1 MTGSLNN
8 NTLIRPYT
16 DKALAIILGEIQL
29 FVLMFPFSDLIAAL
43 PQLSALKPLISLLT
57 MALLGLSVIY
67 LLHNKYLNLRLDDHY
82 FLLTFLLLFFVSA
95 IWVHPAMAADA
106 NNYTMRTLFTMIQS
120 LVIVQV
126 LNETPRKFLRVLQ
139 RIAVIMTVLTAGFIF
154 LFPSESNWVL
164 KDPERHQSFFASP
177 NNLGQFLAFALIT
190 INFYNGNKIKL
201 PFIILLNLLLVYS
214 AYKCNSMTSQIGAYL
229 CIAAYFFKFI
239 LQPMYY
245 VMIFMGIGIP
255 LYTHFIQGTNV
266 EKIEYVDRDLTFTGR
281 SDVWDIQFND
291 LKRSRN
297 DLLGFGAGG
306 YWGEV
311 KYHPVATIEQLDWEP
326 HQGHNGYLD
335 IRLMLG
341 IVGLVLLVL
350 FLLNFIQKMFN
361 KSDLLEPVIL
371 FIPFIII
378 INNFTESSLFR
389 ARHFYF
395 LLFMLMYWYV
405 TRVKLFPPEEEVIP
419 RKVWKIF

>member
-1 MTGSLNN
+1 MISSLNN
-8 NTLIRPYT
+8 NALIKPYT
-16 DKALAIILGEIQL
+16 DKGLAILLGEVQL

-43 PQLSALKPLISLLT
+43 PQLSALKPVISLLT
-57 MALLGLSVIY
+57 AALAGLSVIY

-82 FLLTFLLLFFVSA
+82 FLLAFLFLFFVSA
-95 IWVHPAMAADA
+95 IWVHPSMQFDA
-106 NNYTMRTLFTMIQS
+106 KNYTTRTLFTMMQS

-126 LNETPRKFLRVLQ
+126 LNETPRKFLKVLQ
-139 RIAVIMTVLTAGFIF
+139 RIAVIMTILTAGFIIF
-154 LFPSESNWVL
+154 FSSESNWIL

-177 NNLGQFLAFALIT
+177 NNLGQFLAFALIM
-190 INFYNGNKIKL
+190 INFYNGNKIKI
-201 PFIILLNLLLVYS
+201 PFIIVLNLLLLYS

-229 CIAAYFFKFI
+229 CIGAYFFKF
-239 LQPMYY
+239 LLRPMFYI
-245 VMIFMGIGIP
+245 MICMGIGIP
-255 LYTHFIQGTNV
+255 LYTHFIQGKNTETV
-266 EKIEYVDRDLTFTGR
+266 EFANRDLTFTGR
-281 SDVWDIQFND
+281 SDVWDIQFDD

-297 DLLGFGAGG
+297 GLLGFGAGG

-311 KYHPVATIEQLDWEP
+311 KYHPYSTIEQLDWEP

-341 IVGLVLLVL
+341 IVGLIMLVL

-361 KSDLLEPVIL
+361 KRDLLEPVIL

-405 TRVKLFPPEEEVIP
+405 TRVKLFSSEEEVIP